1 MSTEDLDDDG
11 PFIVPR
17 EGYFWGFAYLRPRA
31 EKKFEQKLNGFGIR
45 TYLPLM
51 KKMRVHNRGKVVTW
65 IPMFTSYLF
74 LEVPNTLYTNI
85 VRYPEVLTLDL
96 CEKPEIQEAF
106 IADLNR
112 VRKCELLAEHRKVVV
127 NPGIRPGMT
136 VMVKSGPLADTEV
149 VVTKRVNE
157 VHVIVNLSILGRH
170 CDCTLSAADLQEIV

>member
-1 MSTEDLDDDG
+1 MEQDPASDG

-17 EGYFWGFAYLRPRA
+17 EGYYWGFAYLRPRV
-31 EKKFEQKLNGFGIR
+31 EKKFEQKLRGFGIR

-65 IPMFTSYLF
+65 IPMFASYLF

-96 CEKPEIQEAF
+96 CEKPEVQEAF

-136 VMVKSGPLADTEV
+136 VMVKSGSLAGTEV
-149 VVTKRVNE
+149 VVVKRVNE

-170 CDCTLSAADLQEIV
+170 CDYTLSAADLKEII